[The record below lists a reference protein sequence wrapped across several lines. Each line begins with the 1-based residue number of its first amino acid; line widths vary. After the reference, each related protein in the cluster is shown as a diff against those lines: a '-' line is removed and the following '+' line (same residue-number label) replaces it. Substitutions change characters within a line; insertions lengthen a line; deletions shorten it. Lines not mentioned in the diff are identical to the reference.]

1 MLPKI
6 TKNKFSSGYD
16 KSQYFGE
23 LLDDYININKSTN
36 EPITEYNTT
45 CINLI
50 NSAVDNKLNPL
61 IMKLAIIGRLASKA
75 EDYGT
80 NRNCYQ
86 IIKSLQKQRNYYRL
100 CRDTLERAAINKN
113 YYIIIKY
120 NLNKG
125 VVNRCERLD
134 ESLLPNLIEE
144 SRLNVYVDY
153 LADRNTTLEKDFKK
167 YYDYDFKAFSK
178 DFKTCFAKLGAN
190 YRYFEP
196 RIEDARNLAINCLD
210 FLSAIRSEGFSTQNA
225 FKEFPIL
232 EKYYKRCSLSNLEI
246 FMNVIS
252 SGTADIKTFYTVLA
266 KVKRELSKT
275 D

>member
-1 MLPKI
+1 M
-6 TKNKFSSGYD
+6 
-16 KSQYFGE
+16 
-23 LLDDYININKSTN
+23 
-36 EPITEYNTT
+36 
-45 CINLI
+45 
-50 NSAVDNKLNPL
+50 
-61 IMKLAIIGRLASKA
+61 
-75 EDYGT
+75 
-80 NRNCYQ
+80 
-86 IIKSLQKQRNYYRL
+86 
-100 CRDTLERAAINKN
+100 
-113 YYIIIKY
+113 
-120 NLNKG
+120 

-167 YYDYDFKAFSK
+167 YYDYDFESEEFLHYVDLVEKRIKKHLNSVSEEKKSELLAGFEKQKLLAKQRRVAKSTSKDLIKEGRVKEIKDNLSGVAYKLNGRIDDFKAFSK